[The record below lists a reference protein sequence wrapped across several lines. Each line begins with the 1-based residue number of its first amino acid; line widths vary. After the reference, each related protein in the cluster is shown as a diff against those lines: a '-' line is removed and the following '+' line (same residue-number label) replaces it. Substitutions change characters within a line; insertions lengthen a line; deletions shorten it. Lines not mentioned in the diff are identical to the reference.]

1 MERETSR
8 DMDTIQKGHDR
19 RGGRMN
25 YKTPWHVR
33 QFVKKE
39 LMDYKT
45 NKRLLA
51 RNKGHT
57 RSLILAQERITKIE
71 NVLNMLNK
79 EDRDAV
85 EIIFFDKYTQSG
97 AEVLGL
103 SRRAYYNAMNKM
115 IYLTA
120 VEMELI

>member
-1 MERETSR
+1 
-8 DMDTIQKGHDR
+8 
-19 RGGRMN
+19 MN

-71 NVLNMLNK
+71 NVLNTLNK